1 MEGTLEGI
9 EPPDLNIGALSNIMY
24 SKGLVFCGSE
34 IDMSIRPGWF
44 YHPEEE
50 PHSLDRLFTTYLN
63 SVGANTCFILNVPP
77 MPNGRFDPRD
87 VERLKELGDQ
97 LRASFSHDWMLEEGV
112 SQTNTSL
119 SDTQCQVEIKLPEAK
134 QIGYVV
140 LMENIE
146 NGQRVENFQI
156 RYRDADGVW
165 QKAYDGTCI
174 GHKKICP
181 VNFTASEIR
190 IHVTA
195 ARDAVEWRQIAL
207 Y

>member
-1 MEGTLEGI
+1 M
-9 EPPDLNIGALSNIMY
+9 
-24 SKGLVFCGSE
+24 
-34 IDMSIRPGWF
+34 
-44 YHPEEE
+44 
-50 PHSLDRLFTTYLN
+50 
-63 SVGANTCFILNVPP
+63 
-77 MPNGRFDPRD
+77 
-87 VERLKELGDQ
+87 ERLKELGDQ
-97 LRASFSHDWMLEEGV
+97 LRTSFSHDWMLEEGV

-181 VNFTASEIR
+181 VTGSK
-190 IHVTA
+190 
-195 ARDAVEWRQIAL
+195 L
-207 Y
+207 

>member
-1 MEGTLEGI
+1 M
-9 EPPDLNIGALSNIMY
+9 
-24 SKGLVFCGSE
+24 
-34 IDMSIRPGWF
+34 
-44 YHPEEE
+44 
-50 PHSLDRLFTTYLN
+50 
-63 SVGANTCFILNVPP
+63 
-77 MPNGRFDPRD
+77 
-87 VERLKELGDQ
+87 ERLKELGDQ
-97 LRASFSHDWMLEEGV
+97 LRTSFSHDWMLEEGV

-181 VNFTASEIR
+181 VNFTASAIR